1 MRKQCSTQWDL
12 KGTVLLFA
20 VRSSQFNMVCWETGL
35 LNQCNELAA
44 LLRWMPMEQCPV
56 HVLWA
61 DEAVFSPVSKL
72 CSAVWK
78 KMLRTILLCFCCP
91 VWNTG
96 CWACSMERIPAQ
108 KEGMSTWVILKA
120 LFCVVLYGSSL
131 LSQELG
137 SPSFPQKRNCRFV
150 ACLLIPAFWTSC
162 SGDPPY
168 HKNLW
173 LGDVF
178 HLCCLKAAWK
188 WMYSIPVSYHSLF
201 FYHSICKIKE
211 FGVGFLIFF
220 S

>member
-44 LLRWMPMEQCPV
+44 LLRWMPMEQCPI

-91 VWNTG
+91 LKYWVLGMQHGKDSCTKGGDEHVGHTEGIVLCCAVWFFF
-96 CWACSMERIPAQ
+96 
-108 KEGMSTWVILKA
+108 A
-120 LFCVVLYGSSL
+120 LIGIGFSL
-131 LSQELG
+131 LPPEEKLQVCSL
-137 SPSFPQKRNCRFV
+137 PSNSSFLNI
-150 ACLLIPAFWTSC
+150 LLWRS
-162 SGDPPY
+162 
-168 HKNLW
+168 
-173 LGDVF
+173 
-178 HLCCLKAAWK
+178 
-188 WMYSIPVSYHSLF
+188 SIS
-201 FYHSICKIKE
+201 
-211 FGVGFLIFF
+211 
-220 S
+220 